1 MARALAHI
9 EKIHNITPI
18 EGADFIELV
27 HIKGWQCVAV
37 KGEFQEG
44 DLAVY
49 IEIDSKV
56 PEKEVF
62 EFLRNKQFK
71 IKTQKFRGALSQ
83 GIALPLSKFPKLK
96 RHMWVWTLRKL

>member
-1 MARALAHI
+1 MRSSMGRALAHI
-9 EKIHNITPI
+9 EKIHNIQPI
-18 EGADFIELV
+18 EGADRIELV
-27 HIKGWQCVAV
+27 HVKGWQCVAV
-37 KGEFQEG
+37 KGEFNEG

-56 PEKEVF
+56 PETEPF

-83 GIALPLSKFPKLK
+83 GIALPLSKFPQIKNA
-96 RHMWVWTLRKL
+96 M